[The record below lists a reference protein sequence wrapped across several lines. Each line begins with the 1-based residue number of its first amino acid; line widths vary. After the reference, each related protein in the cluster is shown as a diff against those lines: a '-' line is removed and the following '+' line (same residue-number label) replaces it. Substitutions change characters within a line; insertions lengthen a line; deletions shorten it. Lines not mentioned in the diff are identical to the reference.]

1 MKFFTTCA
9 MSAII
14 GLTSLLPVEAAPMA
28 VKSFSIGSDVQ
39 GVQYHDRRGHWK
51 GHRGYRERRRGYRRH
66 SDGFWYPLA
75 AFGAGAIIG
84 GAIANSRNDGGS
96 HEEWCANRYRSYSV
110 RTDTYVGNDGRRHR
124 CNSPY

>member
-1 MKFFTTCA
+1 MKIFTTVA

-14 GLTSLLPVEAAPMA
+14 GLTSLLPVQAAVIGA
-28 VKSFSIGSDVQ
+28 KSFKSVSEIQ
-39 GVQYHDRRGHWK
+39 TVQYRERRGHWQ
-51 GHRGYRERRRGYRRH
+51 GHRGYRDRRNGYRRH

-84 GAIANSRNDGGS
+84 GAISNRDRDSGS
-96 HEEWCANRYRSYSV
+96 HEEWCANRYRSYSASS
-110 RTDTYVGNDGRRHR
+110 DTYVGNDGRRHA